1 MKLSHIV
8 AALGGELQGNDIDV
22 DRLASMEEAGP
33 AQLTFLAN
41 PKYRSQLDSTA
52 AGAVIVKPAL
62 AEAAAKGWPQPDPD
76 AGPVPVLCPRS
87 HLADAAAGRA
97 GRYPSTRRGGR
108 GQRAG
113 RGL

>member
-62 AEAAAKGWPQPDPD
+62 AEAAAKVGRSRLRLTPQ
-76 AGPVPVLCPRS
+76 
-87 HLADAAAGRA
+87 
-97 GRYPSTRRGGR
+97 
-108 GQRAG
+108 
-113 RGL
+113 